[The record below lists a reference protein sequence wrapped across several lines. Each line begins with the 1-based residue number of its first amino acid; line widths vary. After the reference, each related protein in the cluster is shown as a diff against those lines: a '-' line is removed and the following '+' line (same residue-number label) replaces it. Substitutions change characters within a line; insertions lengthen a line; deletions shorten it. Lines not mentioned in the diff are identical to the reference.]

1 MTPKRIVYDLIARR
15 MGYVRPIEK
24 FTPDE
29 RLEKLLAH
37 AAAHV
42 PYYREV
48 LAAAGVKTAAGIDLS
63 KFTSVPA
70 LTKEILRTRTEDLIS
85 TTTDRSKATWNT
97 SGGSTG
103 EPVRL
108 LQDHDY
114 LVSARHATHEQ
125 EQMTG
130 YKLGDSIVKLWGD
143 ERELLQG
150 AQTKKARL
158 FNVIK
163 NQTFMNAFLMTPE
176 RMREYINRLN
186 RIKPKLLIAY
196 AQALYELSMFAEAEG
211 LKITGPQAIMTSAG
225 TLYPFMREV
234 IERVTGKKVFNRYGS
249 REVGNIAI
257 ECEEHNGM
265 HVASKHVK
273 VEIVDENLQP
283 CPPGVEGEILVTTL
297 ANYSMPLIRYR
308 IGDYGAFQE
317 GACAC
322 GRPGPML
329 ADVVGRVTDAFRTE
343 SGKVIPAEYFI
354 HIIGVVL
361 NRGAIR
367 KFQVVQKSLTHVV
380 VNAVP
385 TDSYTD
391 ADGAEI
397 EDKIQAVMGADVRVD
412 IEKMANIPA
421 LSSGKYRYTI
431 REIP

>member
-15 MGYVRPIEK
+15 MGYLRPVDKI
-24 FTPDE
+24 TPDE
-29 RLEKLLAH
+29 RLEKLLTH

-48 LAAAGVKTAAGIDLS
+48 LTAAGVKTETGIDLS
-63 KFTSVPA
+63 KFTNVPA
-70 LTKEILRTRTEDLIS
+70 LTKEILRARTEDLIS

-176 RMREYINRLN
+176 RMREYIRRLN
-186 RIKPKLLIAY
+186 HIKPKLLIAY

-257 ECEEHNGM
+257 ECEEHDGM

-273 VEIVDENLQP
+273 VEIVDENLKP

-297 ANYSMPLIRYR
+297 ANYAMPLIRYR
-308 IGDYGAFQE
+308 IGDYGAFKE
-317 GACAC
+317 GTCAC
-322 GRPGPML
+322 GRPGPLL
-329 ADVVGRVTDAFRTE
+329 ADVVGRVTDAFRTA

-367 KFQVVQKSLTHVV
+367 KFQVVQKDLTHIV

-385 TDSYTD
+385 TNSYTD

-412 IEKMANIPA
+412 IEKMTNIPA